1 MTTKVLICDDSGFAR
16 KQMARSIPEGWDVTI
31 SFAEHGEQALEQIK
45 SGNGDVLFLDLN
57 MPVLDG
63 YQTMQVIRELDLPT
77 LVIVVSGDVQPEARK
92 RMMAMGALDFIRK
105 PIDNSKLTTILR
117 QYGVYS
123 GAPDVSKSSTE
134 KNPLAQSQPSAA
146 DIVESRDHI
155 DAYRELVN
163 VAMGR
168 AAESL
173 AKLFDEFIDLPI
185 PNVNII
191 ETNELHMAIAEVQR
205 NAQLS
210 AVSKGFVSAGI
221 TGEALVLFNDSN
233 FTSLVE
239 LLKYDA
245 SEVTEQLEIEALMD
259 VSNIIIGACLNALS
273 EQLNVKF
280 SHNHPKILGRHCDL
294 DGLLK
299 SNISRWNKV
308 MAIEI
313 GYAIKRHDIQF
324 DLLLLIPDSA
334 MKQVYT
340 RLVNTAEASFQ

>member
-16 KQMARSIPEGWDVTI
+16 KQMARSIPDGWDVTI
-31 SFAEHGEQALEQIK
+31 SFAEHGEQALEQIRA
-45 SGNGDVLFLDLN
+45 GNGDVMFLDLN

-63 YQTMQVIRELDLPT
+63 YQTMQAIREQDLPT
-77 LVIVVSGDVQPEARK
+77 LVVVVSGDVQPEARK

-117 QYGVYS
+117 QYGLYT
-123 GAPDVSKSSTE
+123 GAPDATKRVAE
-134 KNPLAQSQPSAA
+134 KTSLAQQSVT
-146 DIVESRDHI
+146 DIPKSTDQI

-168 AAESL
+168 AGESL

-233 FTSLVE
+233 FASLVD

-245 SEVTEQLEIEALMD
+245 SEITEQLEIEALMD
-259 VSNIIIGACLNALS
+259 VSNILIGACLNALS
-273 EQLNVKF
+273 KQLNVKF

-324 DLLLLIPDSA
+324 DLLLLIPGSA